1 MGANTTIQILRSY
14 ANTAPG
20 NLADGELAFSYLSNT
35 LFIGST
41 TQNVDTQVWTNNI
54 ISIGG
59 PEYIANLVS
68 IIDGGYFT

>member
-1 MGANTTIQILRSY
+1 MANTTIQILRSY
-14 ANTAPG
+14 ANSAPS

-41 TQNVDTQVWTNNI
+41 TLNVETQLWTNNI

-59 PEYIANLVS
+59 PDYIANAIN
-68 IIDGGYFT
+68 IIDGGIFS